1 MAASYKYIIE
11 KLEVELQEV
20 CDGIQSMECEK
31 MQSMEDSLK
40 EIKDL
45 LFGINQFSKKNTN
58 NTKEKGSTPLL
69 KYFTMDFS
77 RFSRDDL
84 ME

>member
-1 MAASYKYIIE
+1 
-11 KLEVELQEV
+11 
-20 CDGIQSMECEK
+20 MECEK

-45 LFGINQFSKKNTN
+45 LFGINQFFEKSTN

-69 KYFTMDFS
+69 K
-77 RFSRDDL
+77 
-84 ME
+84 

>member
-20 CDGIQSMECEK
+20 RDDIQRVECEK

-58 NTKEKGSTPLL
+58 NIKEKGSTPLL
-69 KYFTMDFS
+69 KYFTMDFP
-77 RFSRDDL
+77 RFSGDDL